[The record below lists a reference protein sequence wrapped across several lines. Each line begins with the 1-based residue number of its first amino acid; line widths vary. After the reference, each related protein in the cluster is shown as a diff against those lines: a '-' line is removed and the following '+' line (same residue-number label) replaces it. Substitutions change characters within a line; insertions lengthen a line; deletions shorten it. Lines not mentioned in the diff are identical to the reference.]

1 MAIIKKL
8 KLLQDIYKNKLI
20 LVTLIFISLSLIC
33 LLIILIGGLNGSV
46 DLNTFSFDDTVS
58 AILQRKSI
66 KFTLL
71 GYCIDY
77 KCTNEQSHN
86 FDRGN

>member
-1 MAIIKKL
+1 M
-8 KLLQDIYKNKLI
+8 
-20 LVTLIFISLSLIC
+20 
-33 LLIILIGGLNGSV
+33 ILIGGLNGSV
-46 DLNTFSFDDTVS
+46 DLNTFSFDETVS